1 LTLVAAEPDDS
12 SMAVEPSGV
21 DALTPRDLEGRVR
34 VHAAL
39 ADPHRL
45 RIVDAL
51 ALSDRA
57 PGELASA
64 LAIGTSLLA
73 HHVGVLEAAGLVTRM
88 ASDGDG
94 RRRYLHL
101 TAPDVPVEAGT
112 MTAERVVFVCT
123 HNTARS
129 QLAAAIWRATSDV
142 PAQSAGTHPADEVHP
157 LAIDA
162 GARAGLDLSDATPRP
177 LDDVGSGPA
186 LMVTVCDRAH
196 ERLLDLG
203 APAALH
209 WSIPD
214 PVRAPSDQAF
224 DATVEALSARVDVLR
239 ARVVRAR
246 VRPPTSR
253 RRHRR

>member
-1 LTLVAAEPDDS
+1 MSVEVSSTGHAA
-12 SMAVEPSGV
+12 A
-21 DALTPRDLEGRVR
+21 RDLGSRVR
-34 VHAAL
+34 LHAAL

-45 RIVDAL
+45 RIVDEL

-64 LAIGTSLLA
+64 LAIGTNLLA
-73 HHVGVLEAAGLVTRM
+73 HHVGVLEAAGLVTRL
-88 ASDGDG
+88 ASDGDA
-94 RRRYLHL
+94 RRRYLRL
-101 TAPDVPVEAGT
+101 VAPNVPVLAGAIR
-112 MTAERVVFVCT
+112 AERIVFVCT

-142 PAQSAGTHPADEVHP
+142 PAESAGTHPADEVHP
-157 LAIDA
+157 LAVDA
-162 GARAGLDLSDATPRP
+162 GARAGLDLSVATPRR
-177 LDDVGSGPA
+177 LDDVASGPA

-196 ERLLDLG
+196 EQLLDLG

-214 PVRAPSDQAF
+214 PVRAPSDDAF
-224 DATVEALSARVDVLR
+224 DATVQALSARVDVLR
-239 ARVVRAR
+239 PHVVGAR
-246 VRPPTSR
+246 VRPPTTR